1 MSLEDTGH
9 VALATLGDLEPAMR
23 VRKKESH
30 RITRIG
36 WLRAAVLGA
45 NDGIIS
51 TSSLMLGIGASAGH
65 AANIVFAGV
74 AAMVAG
80 AMSMAAGEYVSVSS
94 QADTE
99 KAALDEERLELES
112 DAEAEQRELAAI
124 YVKRG
129 VKPLLARQ
137 VAAQMMEKD
146 ALGAHAREELGIN
159 DISTAR
165 PLQAAMSSAL
175 SFTTGAIVP
184 LAAAIAIP
192 PQHRVP
198 AIAAASLACL
208 CVLGWVAAHLGG
220 SPSLHS
226 VLRIVLW
233 SSLAMGVTALV
244 GRFFGA

>member
-1 MSLEDTGH
+1 
-9 VALATLGDLEPAMR
+9 MR
-23 VRKKESH
+23 VRSKEPH

-51 TSSLMLGIGASAGH
+51 TASLMLGIGSAGSH

-94 QADTE
+94 QSDTE
-99 KAALDEERLELES
+99 KAALDEERLELEV
-112 DAEAEQRELAAI
+112 DAEAEHRELAAI

-129 VKPLLARQ
+129 VKPPLARQ
-137 VAAQMMEKD
+137 VAEQLMEKD

-159 DISTAR
+159 EVSTAR
-165 PLQAAMSSAL
+165 PLQAAGSSAL
-175 SFTTGAIVP
+175 SFTLGAIVP

-192 PQHRVP
+192 AEHRVP
-198 AIAAASLACL
+198 AIAAASLSCL
-208 CVLGWVAAHLGG
+208 CALGWLAALLGG
-220 SPSLHS
+220 ASAWPS
-226 VLRIVLW
+226 VLRILLW

-244 GRFFGA
+244 GRLFSA

>member
-1 MSLEDTGH
+1 
-9 VALATLGDLEPAMR
+9 MR
-23 VRKKESH
+23 VRKKEPH

-51 TSSLMLGIGASAGH
+51 TSSLMLGIGAATGH
-65 AANIVFAGV
+65 AGNIIFAGV

-99 KAALDEERLELES
+99 KAALAEERHELEV
-112 DAEAEQRELAAI
+112 DPQAEHRELAAI
-124 YVKRG
+124 YVRRG
-129 VKPLLARQ
+129 VKPPLAKE
-137 VAAQMMEKD
+137 VVAQMMQKD

-159 DISTAR
+159 ELSTAR
-165 PLQAAMSSAL
+165 PLLAAGSSAL
-175 SFTTGAIVP
+175 SFTAGAIVP
-184 LAAAIAIP
+184 LVAAIAIS

-198 AIAAASLACL
+198 AIAAASLLCL
-208 CVLGWVAAHLGG
+208 CALGWLAARLGG
-220 SPSLHS
+220 SAALPS

-233 SSLAMGVTALV
+233 SSLAMGVTTMV